1 MFSELEQVLYT
12 EPSEWHMFSFG
23 NQRQLE
29 EGTCGDG
36 EKLRQEPKEPSVT
49 KIRLTHEDWDAQAS
63 QEVSVLQSTLPAAE
77 AAEEVS
83 GAAMATAAK
92 AAKGNWSM

>member
-1 MFSELEQVLYT
+1 MAHVLLWTPATVGRGDLWRWEKIETRT
-12 EPSEWHMFSFG
+12 E
-23 NQRQLE
+23 R
-29 EGTCGDG
+29 
-36 EKLRQEPKEPSVT
+36 T
-49 KIRLTHEDWDAQAS
+49 KCHKKKTLTHEDWVAQAS